1 MRKLTIS
8 LIALIALT
16 ACGRKGARR
25 SDFDSATAAAL
36 AAGPAA
42 QLANLPKVAHVT
54 SLNLG
59 HSLDRHDMIF
69 GGVTQQFKVGDS
81 VLVSVKGQYLATGAD
96 VSARIR
102 LKSATLDS
110 VGAKA
115 GAADTAGY
123 TYVGLRFATGP
134 KWVKGSYL
142 VEVFVDGKFQM
153 ASDLTLSPV
162 Q

>member
-16 ACGRKGARR
+16 GCGRKGARS
-25 SDFDSATAAAL
+25 SDFDSATAVAL
-36 AAGPAA
+36 ASGPAA
-42 QLANLPKVAHVT
+42 QIANMPKLPHVA

-69 GGVTQQFKVGDS
+69 GGVTQQFKLGDS
-81 VLVSVKGQYLATGAD
+81 VLVSVKGQYLPTGAD

-102 LKSATLDS
+102 SKTATLDS

-115 GAADTAGY
+115 GAADTAGF
-123 TYVGLRFATGP
+123 TYIGLRFASGA
-134 KWVKGSYL
+134 KWAKGTYQ
-142 VEVFVDGKFQM
+142 VEVFVDGKFQV
-153 ASDLTLSPV
+153 ASDLILNTP